1 MEKLNFFKD
10 KKKGFMREQVIVDF
24 VDKDLDIEN
33 LDLIIELVLKKKD
46 G

>member
-1 MEKLNFFKD
+1 
-10 KKKGFMREQVIVDF
+10 MREQVIVDF